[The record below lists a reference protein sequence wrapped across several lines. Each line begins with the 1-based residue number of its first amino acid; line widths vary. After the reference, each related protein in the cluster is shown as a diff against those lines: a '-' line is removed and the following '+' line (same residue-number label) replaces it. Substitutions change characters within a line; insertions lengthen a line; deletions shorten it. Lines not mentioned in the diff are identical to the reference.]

1 MRYDD
6 FRRSDDVEDRRDD
19 SGGGVCGILGGEFC
33 GCGVECEGEYATGV
47 KEEKEVRE
55 GKEAKELEMG
65 SGGCGAED
73 VGGLA

>member
-1 MRYDD
+1 
-6 FRRSDDVEDRRDD
+6 
-19 SGGGVCGILGGEFC
+19 
-33 GCGVECEGEYATGV
+33 V